1 MQVNDTYR
9 AAMFH
14 YEKKYIITSE
24 QYHGL
29 KAAFGDRMTP
39 DKYPHS
45 QITSLYFDSPG
56 NRLISHSMENLEFK
70 EKLRLRSYVM
80 PDDDTLVFVEL
91 KRKYR
96 GAVYKRRRRMTLA
109 QAEEFLLRGGSP
121 PPSSRSNSNI
131 TNEINYFLSK
141 YPGLQP
147 AMYVHYDRESW
158 GATQDQFYLR
168 LTIDNNVRW
177 RNTDLDIRNG
187 THGESYLSS
196 DMYILEIK
204 SPIVVPM
211 WLAKTL
217 SELKIYESS
226 ISKYASSFVSSMTDV
241 KSNLAS
247 KYTIPP
253 II

>member
-1 MQVNDTYR
+1 MQKNDTYR

-14 YEKKYIITSE
+14 YEKKYIITSS

-29 KAAFGDRMTP
+29 KASFGDKMAP

-45 QITSLYFDSPG
+45 QITSLYFDSPK
-56 NRLISHSMENLEFK
+56 NRLISHSLENLEYK
-70 EKLRLRSYVM
+70 EKLRLRSYVI
-80 PDDDTLVFVEL
+80 PNDETLVFVEL

-109 QAEEFLLRGGSP
+109 QAENYLLRDASP
-121 PPSSRSNSNI
+121 PPSSRINSNI

-141 YPGLQP
+141 NPDLRP
-147 AMYVHYDRESW
+147 AMYIYYDRESW

-168 LTIDNNVRW
+168 LTIDNNIRW

-187 THGESYLSS
+187 NHGELYLNP
-196 DMYILEIK
+196 DLYILEIK
-204 SPIVVPM
+204 SPIVIPL
-211 WLAKTL
+211 WLAKSL
-217 SELKIYESS
+217 SEQGIYESS
-226 ISKYASSFVSSMTDV
+226 VSKYASSFHSSMTDM
-241 KSNLAS
+241 KLDLAT
-247 KYTIPP
+247 KYSIPQ